1 MSAVT
6 PRSGPLAGIKVVE
19 LAGIGPGPLAA
30 MLLADLGATVIRVDR
45 KQPSG
50 LGAPRPVR
58 FDIGLRNRHA
68 IRVDLKD
75 PDAVA
80 LVLDLLASADAL
92 IEGFR
97 PGVME
102 RLGLGP
108 EVCLARNPKLVYGR
122 VTGWGQGGP
131 LAHTAGHDINYI
143 ALTGLLSAIGRAGQ
157 APTVPLNVVGDYAG
171 GSMYLAF
178 GLLAGILHARASG
191 QGQVVDAAMVDG
203 VSTLLTPLLGLR
215 AAGMMNGPRG
225 TNLLDSGAPFYD
237 VYACADGCY
246 VSVGAIENKFFLQ
259 LLDRLGIDR
268 AEFPEQMDRA
278 SWDRLREAL
287 ADKFKMRSRDEWA
300 ALLQDTDACFS
311 PVLDFDEAKDHP
323 HLSERGTL
331 IEVDGVVQPAPGPR
345 FSLTPAARPEA
356 PAEPSLDKAKAALS
370 DWLGEAQI
378 QAYLSQNT
386 LA

>member
-1 MSAVT
+1 MAQGK
-6 PRSGPLAGIKVVE
+6 GPLAGVKVVE

-45 KQPSG
+45 KAPSG

-58 FDIGLRNRHA
+58 FDIGLRNRQA

-80 LVLDLLASADAL
+80 LVLDLVASADAL

-108 EVCLARNPKLVYGR
+108 DVCLARNPKLVYGR
-122 VTGWGQGGP
+122 VTGWGQDGP

-143 ALTGLLSAIGRAGQ
+143 AITGLLNAIGREGQ
-157 APTVPLNVVGDYAG
+157 PPTVPLNVVGDYAG

-203 VSTLLTPLLGLR
+203 VATLLTPLLGLR

-237 VYACADGCY
+237 VYACADGGH

-259 LLDRLGIDR
+259 LLDLLCIDR
-268 AEFPEQMDRA
+268 AECPQQMDRA
-278 SWDRLREAL
+278 GWGQLRRML
-287 ADKFKMRSRDEWA
+287 ADKFRTRSRDEWV
-300 ALLQDTDACFS
+300 ALLQDTDVCVA
-311 PVLDFDEAKDHP
+311 PVLDFDEARDHP
-323 HLSERGTL
+323 HLSARGTL

-356 PAEPSLDKAKAALS
+356 PAAPGLANAKAALS
-370 DWLGEAQI
+370 AWLDDSAI
-378 QAYLSQNT
+378 QTYLGKDT
-386 LA
+386 FA